1 MNNFPNCV
9 KSIEKIGVKL
19 YTFTATELCFFLF
32 ISLHRPP
39 CSYLTYVS
47 EVK

>member
-19 YTFTATELCFFLF
+19 NTFTATEPCFCLSV
-32 ISLHRPP
+32 SLYRPP

>member
-19 YTFTATELCFFLF
+19 NTFTATELCFFLF

-39 CSYLTYVS
+39 CFYLTYVS